1 MSESNADSLEQLQQ
15 RRSAKWRGFDKDVLP
30 LPVAEMDFPIAQ
42 PIKDALIDMIQ
53 RSDVGYGG
61 IIPEFGLAFSQFS
74 KDFWDWD
81 VDPQQ
86 IRLATDVGVAG
97 VEVLRAVC
105 WPGDKVVI
113 NSPVYHNFYNWIKE
127 AHCDL
132 IDVPLSHDG
141 NGTWTLNFEA
151 LEKAFADGAKVY
163 LLCSPHNP
171 MGTVFT
177 REELVRIAALAKKYN
192 VVVISDEIHAP
203 LTFVESFVPFLAV
216 SDEAREVGICITAAS
231 KTWNLAG
238 LKCAQIVTDNVE
250 MHAKLDALPISVPWR
265 ASILGAWASTVA
277 YNDGR
282 EWLADIMGHLKSNQ
296 KFLKEQLALH
306 VPKARYFMSDSTYL
320 AWIDLSAYGI
330 DDPAKVLVEKGR
342 VAFNDGADFG
352 PDGKNHIRL
361 NFATSQEIL
370 AEAIKRMASVLEA

>member
-1 MSESNADSLEQLQQ
+1 MPQINADSLEQLQQ

-30 LPVAEMDFPIAQ
+30 LPVAEMDFPIAES
-42 PIKDALIDMIQ
+42 IKTVLIDMIQ

-61 IIPEFGLAFSQFS
+61 IIPEFNVAFAKYC
-74 KDFWDWD
+74 KDAWGWE
-81 VDPQQ
+81 VDPDQ

-97 VEVLRAVC
+97 VEVLRVLC
-105 WPGDKVVI
+105 SPGDKVVI

-127 AHCDL
+127 VQCEAV
-132 IDVPLSHDG
+132 DVPLQHDG
-141 NGTWTLNFEA
+141 IGTWTLDFKS
-151 LEKAFADGAKVY
+151 LEEAFADGAKAY

-177 REELVRIAALAKKYN
+177 HDELAQIADLAHKYG

-203 LTFVESFVPFLAV
+203 LTFDDSFVPFLAV
-216 SDEAREVGICITAAS
+216 SDTARKVGLCITAAS
-231 KTWNLAG
+231 KSWNLAG
-238 LKCAQIVTDNVE
+238 LKCAQIVTADDE
-250 MHAKLDALPISVPWR
+250 MKNRLNALPISVAFR
-265 ASILGAWASTVA
+265 ASILGAWASTAA

-282 EWLADIMGHLKSNQ
+282 EWLADVLEHLKSNQ
-296 KFLKEQLALH
+296 QFLREQLAIHL
-306 VPKARYFMSDSTYL
+306 PKARYFISKSTYL

-370 AEAIKRMASVLEA
+370 AEAIKRMADVLEA